1 MENTQVFLNAMKE
14 LKEIGVG
21 LVIDDFGTGYS
32 SLSYLKMFPVDKI
45 KIDKSFIDGIPENTN
60 DEAIVRAILAM
71 AKQLKLQV
79 VAEGI
84 ERKEQLNFLKH
95 HACKEGQ
102 GFLFSRPIPD
112 KAFMQ
117 LLSQTAQKTKNNAV
131 ASLLKPTFS

>member
-1 MENTQVFLNAMKE
+1 
-14 LKEIGVG
+14 
-21 LVIDDFGTGYS
+21 
-32 SLSYLKMFPVDKI
+32 
-45 KIDKSFIDGIPENTN
+45 
-60 DEAIVRAILAM
+60 M

-117 LLSQTAQKTKNNAV
+117 LLSQMVQKTKNNTAI
-131 ASLLKPTFS
+131 SFLESTLS